1 MTNLVQ
7 DSADNLILTAPY
19 QRNAGQA
26 ALVGKIFG
34 VAVTTVASGSTATFA
49 TEGIFTITKNTGFA
63 LAVGDAV
70 YWDDT
75 NKYITN
81 VASSNAMIGLCT
93 KAAASGD
100 TSVQVK
106 LHGAPVSRKFV
117 SAEQTG
123 TGSAQ
128 NVAHG
133 LGVVPTFGQIQYSD
147 LTPATAG
154 SVNTTYGTHTTTN
167 VVVTVTASKKFYV
180 IAEA

>member
-1 MTNLVQ
+1 MLNLVQ
-7 DSADNLILTAPY
+7 DSADNLVLTAPY

-34 VAVTTVASGSTATFA
+34 VAITTVASGATAAFA

-63 LAVGDAV
+63 LAVGDSI

-81 VASSNAMIGLCT
+81 VASGNAMVGLCT
-93 KAAASGD
+93 KTAASGD
-100 TSVQVK
+100 TTAQVK
-106 LHGAPVSRKFV
+106 LTGSAVTRKFI
-117 SAEQTG
+117 STEQTG

-133 LGVVPTFGQIQYSD
+133 LGVIPAFVQIQYSD

-167 VVVTVTASKKFYV
+167 VVVTVTLNKKFYV